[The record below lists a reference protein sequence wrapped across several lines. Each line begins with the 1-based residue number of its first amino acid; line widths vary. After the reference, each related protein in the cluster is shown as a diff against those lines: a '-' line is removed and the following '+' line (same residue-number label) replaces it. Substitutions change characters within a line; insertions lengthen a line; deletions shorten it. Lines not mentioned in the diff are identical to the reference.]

1 MLQRTQVTISFNDQT
16 LEAPETTCHAPCEHG
31 GNGSQKSLAAT
42 SSHRTNFPPA
52 FEPPDGN
59 DSSSRNALQECPSR
73 MPFKYPTAL
82 LSGLK
87 QATFKCLVRTI
98 IHKQILPVIATVD
111 DMIHS
116 IGSFNS

>member
-1 MLQRTQVTISFNDQT
+1 MHVMLQRTQVTISFNDQT
-16 LEAPETTCHAPCEHG
+16 LEALLKQLAMHLAKTVALHPIGQISLRRPNHQMEMIRHHA
-31 GNGSQKSLAAT
+31 
-42 SSHRTNFPPA
+42 
-52 FEPPDGN
+52 
-59 DSSSRNALQECPSR
+59 

-98 IHKQILPVIATVD
+98 IHKQILPVIVTVD

>member
-1 MLQRTQVTISFNDQT
+1 MHVMLQRTQVTISFNDQT
-16 LEAPETTCHAPCEHG
+16 LEAPLKQLAMHLANTVVTVRKSRLQPLHPIGQISLRRSNHQMEMIRHHA
-31 GNGSQKSLAAT
+31 
-42 SSHRTNFPPA
+42 
-52 FEPPDGN
+52 
-59 DSSSRNALQECPSR
+59 

-82 LSGLK
+82 LAGLK